1 MSKSLVVTMT
11 ALVLSVVAVAG
22 LTGPVAIAGKR
33 DRDRGRG
40 ATRDRDHDGMPGRWE
55 RLHGLAPKRKSAWRD
70 PDRDGLRNR
79 REYRLR
85 LHPRRGDTDQDG
97 LRDRREI
104 RRWRTNPR
112 RRDTDRDG
120 LGDRREIRR
129 WRTNP
134 RRRDTDRDGLRDRAE
149 IRRWKTNPRRADTDR
164 DGFND
169 GVEVLAGT
177 NPRNRRSHP
186 RRSSP
191 APPPPSAAPR
201 APAAPRG
208 FPSPSTTGVPAGWT
222 PAQVRTSSLTI
233 TQPGAVVQD
242 VLLQNANLMVDAP
255 NVTIRRVK
263 LQGGWINNQPGSA
276 CNGNGLTIED
286 TTIEPPPGQSATKE
300 SEGVVSYGGYTARRV
315 KIWRRSEG
323 FRVSSKGAGCGP
335 VRIEDSFVKIVD
347 SGDCVLH
354 ADGIQG
360 YGGNALTVV
369 NTTVDGRDIDCG
381 TAPFFYPK
389 DQGNTRADVNRLL
402 VMGAGYSFR
411 DGMPGSVRGLK
422 IVNGSW
428 VFGPIDV
435 RCSVISSWQADIVD
449 INANYQV
456 TRTVRPQPC
465 NTETGG

>member
-1 MSKSLVVTMT
+1 MSKSLVVPMT
-11 ALVLSVVAVAG
+11 ALALAVVALGCLVGPRASAVAG
-22 LTGPVAIAGKR
+22 
-33 DRDRGRG
+33 DRHRGAP

-55 RLHGLAPKRKSAWRD
+55 RRHGLAPKRKSGRRD
-70 PDRDGLRNR
+70 PDRDRLRNR

-85 LHPRRGDTDQDG
+85 LHPRRADTDGDG
-97 LRDRREI
+97 LRDRAE
-104 RRWRTNPR
+104 
-112 RRDTDRDG
+112 
-120 LGDRREIRR
+120 LRR

-149 IRRWKTNPRRADTDR
+149 IRRWRTNPRRADTDG
-164 DGFND
+164 DGFTD

-177 NPRNRRSHP
+177 NPRRRRSHP
-186 RRSSP
+186 RPRTAPAP
-191 APPPPSAAPR
+191 APPAAPG
-201 APAAPRG
+201 APAPRG
-208 FPSPSTTGVPAGWT
+208 FPSPSTTGVPPGWAPT
-222 PAQVRTSSLTI
+222 QVLTTDLHI

-242 VLLQNANLMVDAP
+242 VLLQNADLRVDAP

-263 LQGGWINNQPGSA
+263 LQGGWINNQPGSI

-286 TTIEPPPGQSATKE
+286 TTIEPPPGQTATKE
-300 SEGVVSYGGYTARRV
+300 FEGVVSYGGYTARRV

-369 NTTVDGRDIDCG
+369 NTTVDGSDIKCG
-381 TAPFFYPK
+381 TAPFYYPLN
-389 DQGNTRADVNRLL
+389 QGNTRADVNGLL

-411 DGMPGSVRGLK
+411 DGMPGSVQGLK

-428 VFGPIDV
+428 IFGPIDV
-435 RCSVISSWQADIVD
+435 RCSVLSSWQADIVD
-449 INANYQV
+449 IDANYQV
-456 TRTVRPQPC
+456 TRTVRSQPC
-465 NTETGG
+465 NTEAGG